1 MKTSFITFAAR
12 AKGPLALFKRAF
24 NITNRYGL
32 TPANMDQALHLFAQT
47 LRRFDCG
54 ASFPITAIVLKRN
67 SDVIAKYLDRNIEF
81 AVHGYT
87 HIDYSQLAS
96 EEQLIHLRRARE
108 TFADVGC
115 A

>member
-1 MKTSFITFAAR
+1 MKTSPIAFAAR
-12 AKGPLALFKRAF
+12 AKGPFALLKRARSLAQ
-24 NITNRYGL
+24 RYGL
-32 TPANMDQALHLFAQT
+32 TPVKMDQALYLFAQI

-67 SDVIAKYLDRNIEF
+67 SDVIAKYLDWNIEF